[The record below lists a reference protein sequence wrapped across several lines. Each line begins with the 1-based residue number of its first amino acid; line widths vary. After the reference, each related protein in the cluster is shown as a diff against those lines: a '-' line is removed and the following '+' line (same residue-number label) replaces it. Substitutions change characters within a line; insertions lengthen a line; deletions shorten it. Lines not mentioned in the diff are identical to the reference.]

1 MNTLSKWGNSLAV
14 RIPTNCAEISGLKE
28 GTPVQVSAK
37 AGRLIIERTRP
48 KYKLKDLLAQITP
61 ENFQGEVD
69 WGEPVG
75 DEEW

>member
-1 MNTLSKWGNSLAV
+1 MQVAKWGNSLAV
-14 RIPTNCAEISGLKE
+14 RIPVHCAEVSGLKE

-37 AGRLIIERTRP
+37 AGRLIIERARP
-48 KYKLKDLLAQITP
+48 KYKLEDLLAQITP
-61 ENFQGEVD
+61 ENFQGEVN

>member
-1 MNTLSKWGNSLAV
+1 MNTLGKWGNSLAV
-14 RIPTNCAEISGLKE
+14 RIPAHCVEVSGLKE

-37 AGRLIIERTRP
+37 AGRIIIEPARP

-61 ENFQGEVD
+61 ENMHSEVD